1 MTLLL
6 PRLDRDVARAMIA
19 RHERSTLTEIANAL
33 PDHEPVVTYSPVG
46 GSRITDQELSTL
58 RRDVLALAV
67 KHGMPEQP
75 TRLSK
80 FEGRCARLLYE
91 RLPMTPHE
99 ASHEEVWSYLT
110 CCWLLDV
117 AFWRFGADADERRF
131 IGNVNRN
138 TFRRM
143 WWRAEVLGPEVDL
156 DRLGEDELVNIME
169 RPTIAG
175 DRTLARLVAQEF
187 LVRVERDEAPER
199 MLLMR
204 EAMKRLLRLTPFVAF
219 SGLSR
224 TELEEVVTSSFD
236 AAAASLEGRSVA
248 STMPAATGV
257 PEASPVVTQ
266 VISMPIAPPSG
277 NGMPVAGSN
286 RLEDLDRIGQVALDI
301 ARRTGR
307 VTNLTLRDVV
317 AISPDEA
324 REVLRSLVNGGKLLR
339 QGVKRGTHYVVPG
352 SAATP
357 DPPRP
362 NLESA
367 LSWLLRR
374 DRKNDG

>member
-6 PRLDRDVARAMIA
+6 PRLDRDAARAILA
-19 RHERSTLTEIANAL
+19 RYERATLTEIAEAL
-33 PDHEPVVTYSPVG
+33 PDREPVLTYSPVG
-46 GSRITDQELSTL
+46 GSRIAGHELSAL
-58 RRDVLALAV
+58 RGDLLRVAME
-67 KHGMPEQP
+67 HGMPGTP
-75 TRLSK
+75 TRVSE
-80 FEGRCARLLYE
+80 FEGRCARLLRK
-91 RLPMTPHE
+91 RLPMTPYE

-117 AFWRFGADADERRF
+117 AFWRFGSDADERRF

-156 DRLGEDELVNIME
+156 DLLGEDELVNIME

-175 DRTLARLVAQEF
+175 DRRLARLVAQEF
-187 LVRVERDEAPER
+187 LIRLERDKAPER

-219 SGLSR
+219 SGLSQI
-224 TELEEVVTSSFD
+224 ELEGVVSASFD
-236 AAAASLEGRSVA
+236 AAAASLEGG
-248 STMPAATGV
+248 TGNLPM
-257 PEASPVVTQ
+257 PEATAAPDPSAVVTQ
-266 VISMPIAPPSG
+266 VTSMTLAPASADATS
-277 NGMPVAGSN
+277 VDSSE
-286 RLEDLDRIGQVALDI
+286 RTDDLARIGEVALDI

-307 VTNLTLRDVV
+307 VTNLTLREVV
-317 AISPDEA
+317 AIAPDEA
-324 REVLRSLVNGGKLLR
+324 REVLRGLVEGGKLVR

-352 SAATP
+352 SATAP

-362 NLESA
+362 ELESA

-374 DRKNDG
+374 DGRSAG